1 MISRILRTLN
11 GRYLCGRIP
20 LLHTIVIFVQFIT
33 MARLMARFDHYYETR
48 PLLTMMITNSI
59 LGGVADTCA
68 QILTSIRERAVR
80 KPGGATEKDVLA
92 RGIHELDEKHP
103 LPKYKTDLIP
113 PSYRL
118 PPPFDFERLTRFMAW
133 GFIMAPVQYK
143 WFQLLSTT
151 FPITKNSGTTQA
163 LKRVVAD
170 QLCFAPVGLGL
181 FFSYLTLAEGGGPK
195 AVKKKMEQVYVATL
209 KANYMIWPLV
219 QILNFRVIPLQFQL
233 PFVSTIGIFWTCYI
247 SLANSATQ
255 A

>member
-1 MISRILRTLN
+1 
-11 GRYLCGRIP
+11 
-20 LLHTIVIFVQFIT
+20 
-33 MARLMARFDHYYETR
+33 MARFDHYYETR
-48 PLLTMMITNSI
+48 PLLTMMVTNSI
-59 LGGVADTCA
+59 LGGIADTCA
-68 QILTSIRERAVR
+68 QTLTSIRERAIR

-92 RGIHELDEKHP
+92 KGIHQLDENIP

-133 GFIMAPVQYK
+133 GFIMAPIQYK

-151 FPITKNSGTTQA
+151 FPITKNTGTTQA

-181 FFSYLTLAEGGGPK
+181 FFSYLALTEGGGPK
-195 AVKKKMEQVYVATL
+195 AVKRKMKQVYVPTL
-209 KANYMIWPLV
+209 KANFMIWPLV

>member
-1 MISRILRTLN
+1 
-11 GRYLCGRIP
+11 
-20 LLHTIVIFVQFIT
+20 

-68 QILTSIRERAVR
+68 QTLTSIRERAVR
-80 KPGGATEKDVLA
+80 KPDGATEKDVLA
-92 RGIHELDEKHP
+92 KGIHELDEKNP

-133 GFIMAPVQYK
+133 GFIMAPIQYK